1 MYMEFAQ
8 LESFIVVLIAICG
21 FIISLSGACAVVVK
35 FWRYA
40 HKDSEKNSVDID
52 TFKQWFASDKRRIED
67 LEKRQDRTEEMN
79 KLQLKAL
86 VTLLSHVIDGNHT
99 QPLKDV
105 RDEIHSFLIEGKVKS

>member
-67 LEKRQDRTEEMN
+67 LERRQDRTEEMN

-105 RDEIHSFLIEGKVKS
+105 RDEIHNYLIEGKVKP